1 MNNVSEISAKRITL
15 GGNFHSYFD
24 SPLQSKD
31 LKKKYVAMMIQI
43 RGLLIFVI
51 FGRLETKDP
60 KY

>member
-31 LKKKYVAMMIQI
+31 LKKKYVAMMI
-43 RGLLIFVI
+43 
-51 FGRLETKDP
+51 
-60 KY
+60 